1 MKHLPALLA
10 ALSLATLPACA
21 SFSPGTLHMGEGK
34 ALIAAE
40 SALDAAVI
48 AADTAVNAHLTTK
61 AQNAKIAA
69 LAPSVAVALATA
81 RAAYKAGD
89 AASYASA
96 TASLTALTTALVA
109 TH

>member
-10 ALSLATLPACA
+10 ALSLTACA
-21 SFSPGTLHMGEGK
+21 SLTPGKLHMDEGK

-48 AADTAVNAHLTTK
+48 AADDAVNAHLTTK